1 MPALKLNSEY
11 MTVKTAVPVKPICT
25 ALGISWAV
33 QHRKLTS
40 PATDISTR
48 YMVIPRT
55 RCHQSMLCIPVLDVP
70 DWLNSINL
78 AKLRGPPYLKVQ
90 AIQWQMDNIRRSFN
104 DEGAAQ
110 AILKVLQK
118 LL

>member
-1 MPALKLNSEY
+1 MPETNPA
-11 MTVKTAVPVKPICT
+11 TIPVKPICT

-78 AKLRGPPYLKVQ
+78 AKLRGPPYLKVRV
-90 AIQWQMDNIRRSFN
+90 IQWQMDNIRRSFFN

-110 AILKVLQK
+110 AILNVLQD
-118 LL
+118 LLQP